1 MKGHRR
7 LSSLLAIRSY
17 LIDALVFLFSPSLAL
32 FLPLVWLFH
41 SSHEGKQEADT
52 GRRDFYR
59 PCPPVRW
66 INRLYRTKGLFFFV
80 NWCHIDIPLLLR
92 GFVFIVF
99 SLFFENGII
108 V

>member
-66 INRLYRTKGLFFFV
+66 INRLYRTKGLFFF
-80 NWCHIDIPLLLR
+80 
-92 GFVFIVF
+92 
-99 SLFFENGII
+99 S
-108 V
+108 